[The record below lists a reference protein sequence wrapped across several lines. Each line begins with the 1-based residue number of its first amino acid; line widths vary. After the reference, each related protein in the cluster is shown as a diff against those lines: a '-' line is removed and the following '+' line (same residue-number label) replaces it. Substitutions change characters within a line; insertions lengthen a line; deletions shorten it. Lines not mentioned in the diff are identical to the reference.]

1 MCLAIPAKVLD
12 IQDEIATVDMGGL
25 KRQVSLLLQPD
36 VQIGDYVIVHAGFV
50 INRLDQEAAQET
62 LKVLKEMAS
71 ISEKNYNLD

>member
-1 MCLAIPAKVLD
+1 
-12 IQDEIATVDMGGL
+12 MGGL

>member
-1 MCLAIPAKVLD
+1 LD